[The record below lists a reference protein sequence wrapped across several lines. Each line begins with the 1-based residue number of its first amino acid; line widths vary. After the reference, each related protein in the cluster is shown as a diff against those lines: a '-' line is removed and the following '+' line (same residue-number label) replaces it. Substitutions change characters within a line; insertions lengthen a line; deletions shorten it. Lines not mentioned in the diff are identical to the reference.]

1 MRPASMPSSMV
12 SMTNAVSTRID
23 VPSRQDTEWRGLV
36 LIATAFAIVLIV
48 TGARYGYHRDE
59 LYFIAIGGHPAFGY
73 VDQPPLVPLLAH
85 AMDALDGHSLEWL
98 RVPPAIAGALVVVVT
113 GLLAREFGGDR
124 RAQLAA
130 AGSIAISAVLFAVSH
145 LATTS
150 VFDLLSWTLV
160 SWLVVRAVR
169 DDGASWL
176 LAGLA
181 AGIGLEIKTLP
192 VFLLFALAFGVLV
205 AGPRQVFASRWLW
218 AAAAIALVLWAP
230 NLIWQ
235 ATHGWPQLELSS
247 SIAAGRSGSSEPRWA
262 FLPYQ
267 IVLVSPVLLPV
278 WLAGLWRLARD
289 PFLSRWR
296 CFAIAYVVLVV
307 VFIAAGGK
315 PYYLCGMYP
324 VLLAAGAEP
333 ALQWIARGAG
343 RARGAVV
350 GVCVATAINAVLM
363 LPIVAAG
370 SLHDTPVVAINYD
383 AGETVGWPQYVVT
396 VAGPYDELP
405 SAQRS
410 HAIVLGAN
418 YGEAGAVQRLRPD
431 IATYSGHN
439 SMWNLGPPPEDTTTA
454 IVIGYPPSTLRE
466 WFADVRLV
474 ATIDNG
480 VHVDDDEQGEP
491 VWLCSGPTQ
500 RWSVLW
506 PRMRRLG

>member
-1 MRPASMPSSMV
+1 
-12 SMTNAVSTRID
+12 MTNAVRTRAE
-23 VPSRQDTEWRGLV
+23 VVRQPAAWRGLV
-36 LIATAFAIVLIV
+36 LISVTFAIVLI
-48 TGARYGYHRDE
+48 AASDRYGFHRDE
-59 LYFIAIGGHPAFGY
+59 LYFLAIGAHPAFGY

-85 AMDALDGHSLEWL
+85 AMDVLGGHSLVWL
-98 RVPPAIAGALVVVVT
+98 RVPAAMAGGLVVLVT
-113 GLLAREFGGDR
+113 GLIAREFGGGR

-150 VFDLLSWTLV
+150 VFDLLAWTLV
-160 SWLVVRAVR
+160 SWLVVRAIR
-169 DDGASWL
+169 DDGVTWL
-176 LAGLA
+176 LVGLA

-192 VFLLFALAFGVLV
+192 VFLFFALVIGVLV
-205 AGPRQVFASRWLW
+205 VGPREVFASRWLW
-218 AAAAIALVLWAP
+218 AGAAVALVLWAP

-267 IVLVSPVLLPV
+267 FVLVSPVLVPV

-289 PFLSRWR
+289 PLLRRWR
-296 CFAIAYVVLVV
+296 CFAIAYAVLVV
-307 VFIAAGGK
+307 VFIAVGGK

-324 VLLAAGAEP
+324 VLLAAGADPTLE
-333 ALQWIARGAG
+333 WIARGAG

-350 GVCVATAINAVLM
+350 GLCVATAVNAVLM
-363 LPIVAAG
+363 LPIVPAG
-370 SLHDTPVVAINYD
+370 SLHNTPVVAINYD
-383 AGETVGWPQYVVT
+383 AGETVGWPRFVAT
-396 VAGPYDELP
+396 VAGAYDALP
-405 SAQRS
+405 SAEHR
-410 HAIVLGAN
+410 HTIVLGVN
-418 YGEAGAVQRLRPD
+418 YGEAGAVLRVRPD

-439 SMWNLGPPPEDTTTA
+439 SLWNLGPPPEGTTTA
-454 IVIGYPPSTLRE
+454 IVIGYPQADLRQ
-466 WFADVRLV
+466 WFSDVRQV

-491 VWLCSGPTQ
+491 VWLCAGPRQ